1 MFFQAG
7 PLGKEKPTTKQ
18 PIQCNAMYSETHKMA
33 GNCNS
38 FALKLSKS
46 EFTLSQL
53 ELGGRWELGWH
64 SMICILVSGKIS
76 FSCNL
81 RIQYYVGSMVN
92 FSICFPSGALV
103 PLTQIPE
110 SSVIFGLYFQCAFS
124 HTHYNNYE
132 NLFFKLKI

>member
-1 MFFQAG
+1 M
-7 PLGKEKPTTKQ
+7 
-18 PIQCNAMYSETHKMA
+18 CSETHNMA

-38 FALKLSKS
+38 FGLKLSKS

-64 SMICILVSGKIS
+64 SMICTLVSGKIS

-81 RIQYYVGSMVN
+81 RIQYYVGSIVN

-103 PLTQIPE
+103 PLRSNSRK
-110 SSVIFGLYFQCAFS
+110 SSNLWPTFS
-124 HTHYNNYE
+124 VCFVPYT
-132 NLFFKLKI
+132 L